1 MPKLKVLSGEDVIK
15 IFKKFGFEISGQKG
29 SHIKLVRLLKN
40 NVKEPITIPNH
51 KEIDRGTLKAIIRQA
66 SKYISEEDLK
76 NHFYSE

>member
-15 IFKKFGFEISGQKG
+15 IFKTFGFVISGQKG

-40 NVKEPITIPNH
+40 NVKQPITIPNH

-66 SKYISEEDLK
+66 SKYIAEEDLK